1 MMCYGHRSQIPDATQ
16 NPLIPSRMTQSL
28 SDQKRPVLRSIE
40 GLVQAGLLPPDASAN
55 MEALAKQYA
64 LAITPDL
71 MDLMDAN
78 NPEDPIRKQFVPDL
92 RELTVTADEID
103 DPIGDEAHEKTTGLI
118 HRYDN
123 KALLKLVGTCPVYCR
138 FCFRREMV
146 GPVKGDTLTAH
157 EIEAALAYIE
167 ATPDLREIIITGGD
181 PLILSMERLNKI
193 ASRLGQITHLEKIRW
208 HSRFPVASPHSVT
221 DAMAQ
226 ALAASGKRTRVA
238 LHINHPREFSPAVR
252 TAIATLQKHQI
263 EILSQTVLLA
273 GVNADLDTLQEL
285 KTCFTATGMTPYYL
299 HHPDLAKGTGHF
311 RLSLHDGLALI
322 RAWYQQNPDQP
333 MPRYVLDLPGGFGKI
348 DLLSDAVT
356 GLDDQT
362 FDITDRHGHVHRYQS
377 VASPLKST

>member
-1 MMCYGHRSQIPDATQ
+1 
-16 NPLIPSRMTQSL
+16 MTQLL
-28 SDQKRPVLRSIE
+28 SHQKRPVLRTIE
-40 GLVQAGLLPPDASAN
+40 SLVEAGLLPPDASDT
-55 MEALAKQYA
+55 METLTKQYA

-71 MDLMDAN
+71 VDLMDAD

-92 RELTVTADEID
+92 RELTVAADEID
-103 DPIGDEAHEKTTGLI
+103 DPIGDEAHEKITGLI
-118 HRYDN
+118 HRYEN

-157 EIEAALAYIE
+157 EIEAAIASIE

-181 PLILSMERLNKI
+181 PLILSLERLHKL

-208 HSRFPVASPHSVT
+208 HSRFPVASPNKVT
-221 DAMAQ
+221 DAMAE
-226 ALAASGKRTRVA
+226 ALAASGKLTRLA

-252 TAIATLQKHQI
+252 TAIATLQKHKI

-273 GVNADLDTLQEL
+273 GVNADLGTLQEL
-285 KTCFTATGMTPYYL
+285 KNCFTATAMTPYYL

-311 RLSLHDGLALI
+311 RFSLHDGLALI
-322 RAWYQQNPDQP
+322 RRWYQKNPDQP
-333 MPRYVLDLPGGFGKI
+333 MPRYMLDLPGGFGKI
-348 DLLSDAVT
+348 DLLSDAVKA
-356 GLDDQT
+356 LDDQT
-362 FDITDRHGHVHRYQS
+362 FDITDRHGRVHRYQS

>member
-1 MMCYGHRSQIPDATQ
+1 
-16 NPLIPSRMTQSL
+16 MTQLL
-28 SDQKRPVLRSIE
+28 SDQKRPVLRTIE
-40 GLVQAGLLPPDASAN
+40 SLVEAGLLPPDASDT
-55 MEALAKQYA
+55 METLAKQYA

-71 MDLMDAN
+71 VDLMDAD

-157 EIEAALAYIE
+157 EIETALASIE

-181 PLILSMERLNKI
+181 PLILSLERLHKL

-208 HSRFPVASPHSVT
+208 HSRFPVASPNKVT
-221 DAMAQ
+221 DAMAE
-226 ALAASGKRTRVA
+226 ALAASGKLTRLA

-285 KTCFTATGMTPYYL
+285 KTCFTTTGMTPYYL

-311 RLSLHDGLALI
+311 RFSLHDGLALI
-322 RAWYQQNPDQP
+322 RRWYQKNPDQL
-333 MPRYVLDLPGGFGKI
+333 MPRYMLDLPGGFGKI
-348 DLLSDAVT
+348 DLLSDAVKA
-356 GLDDQT
+356 LDDQT
-362 FDITDRHGHVHRYQS
+362 FDITDRHGRVHRYQS